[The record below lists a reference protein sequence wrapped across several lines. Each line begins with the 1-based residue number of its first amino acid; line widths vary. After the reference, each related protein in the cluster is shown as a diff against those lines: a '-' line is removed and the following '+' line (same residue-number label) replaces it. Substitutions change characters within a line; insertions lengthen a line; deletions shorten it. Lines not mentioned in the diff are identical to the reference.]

1 MTNQWGQGERGILP
15 PRDTAP
21 FYTTTSDAQW
31 RLEGKNAAQQKAV
44 FQTKELQITKRGMG
58 GNQMSHS
65 VILDRLCISGKIGY
79 TLTNVDSKC
88 ILQRGKKRAST
99 TIIPSTH
106 EGRARVVPATC
117 PGKQEH
123 LTVWERSSILFL
135 LQQRWAATTSQV
147 PVRSGFDPERERQRS
162 WNGGNICFACKLRH
176 LEQLCSP
183 TVTLTKWWSVV
194 VTLIQTVKQAGN
206 GSSH

>member
-1 MTNQWGQGERGILP
+1 MHDQPVRSGRMRHSSSTRHGSILHHH
-15 PRDTAP
+15 
-21 FYTTTSDAQW
+21 FW
-31 RLEGKNAAQQKAV
+31 RTMEAGGKNAAQQKAV
-44 FQTKELQITKRGMG
+44 SQTEELQITKGDG
-58 GNQMSHS
+58 GESD
-65 VILDRLCISGKIGY
+65 VALILDRLCISGKIGY
-79 TLTNVDSKC
+79 TLTSVDSKC

-147 PVRSGFDPERERQRS
+147 PVRSGFDPERERERQRR
-162 WNGGNICFACKLRH
+162 WNGGNMMMM
-176 LEQLCSP
+176 LCVLHVSWDS
-183 TVTLTKWWSVV
+183 LSNSAA
-194 VTLIQTVKQAGN
+194 QQ
-206 GSSH
+206 